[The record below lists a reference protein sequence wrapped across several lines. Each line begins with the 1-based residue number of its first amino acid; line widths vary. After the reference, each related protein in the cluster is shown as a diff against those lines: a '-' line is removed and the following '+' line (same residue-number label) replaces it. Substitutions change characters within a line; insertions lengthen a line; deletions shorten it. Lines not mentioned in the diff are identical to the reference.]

1 LFSVAAALI
10 IGETW
15 RSSRSQTKQR
25 SNVNDSIEELQTRM
39 RELNERLQT
48 WEEAASEERQ
58 RCVISR
64 TCLPMLTP
72 SRHQELAHII
82 DRVIDI
88 GLRGGAW
95 AELQDDT
102 PLQSPRI
109 QSNLPIPM
117 SPSAPDAAERTRTER
132 LPSSYPANTVQS
144 NDA

>member
-1 LFSVAAALI
+1 
-10 IGETW
+10 
-15 RSSRSQTKQR
+15 
-25 SNVNDSIEELQTRM
+25 M
-39 RELNERLQT
+39 RELNERLRT

-58 RCVISR
+58 RCVTSR

-117 SPSAPDAAERTRTER
+117 SPSAPDADAERTPTNR
-132 LPSSYPANTVQS
+132 LSSSYPANTVHS
-144 NDA
+144 DDT